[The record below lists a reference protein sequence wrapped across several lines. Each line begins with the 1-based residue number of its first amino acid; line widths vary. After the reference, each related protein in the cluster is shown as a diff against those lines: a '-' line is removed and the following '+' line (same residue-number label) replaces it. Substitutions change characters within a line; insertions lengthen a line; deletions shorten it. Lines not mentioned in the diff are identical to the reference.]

1 MRLVML
7 YTPSVNLSASASQWG
22 LLRYHWV
29 GTGRE
34 IMVSAEN
41 ATPVAPVKRGAFVGG
56 ILEGEPRGPPA

>member
-1 MRLVML
+1 ML
-7 YTPSVNLSASASQWG
+7 YTSAVNLSASASQWG

-41 ATPVAPVKRGAFVGG
+41 VTPVAPMKRGAFIGG
-56 ILEGEPRGPPA
+56 ILEG